1 MSYQR
6 QQFGKAFLVI
16 VVVLLLVVTGALAL
30 SGELLPAFSI
40 SAALV
45 LLLACLAL
53 LVPPRHSQAAGMEGG
68 V

>member
-45 LLLACLAL
+45 LLLACF
-53 LVPPRHSQAAGMEGG
+53 S
-68 V
+68 